1 MLGNLQCTYLNLRL
15 EECDRRLAES
25 FGLRESH
32 SSRYRLLAMSPGA
45 ISTVVFACVFG
56 GSLLGMFVR
65 RLVPGKYLSGESK
78 ETVRL
83 AMGLVATTL
92 ALVLGLLIASAK
104 GFYDNQNAELTQ
116 LASNVALLDRIL
128 AHYGP
133 ETADLRGLLRDSVT
147 REMAF
152 LFAPSSSGQTRDQP
166 PRPQGEVLLDKIQE
180 LSPKDDNQR
189 SLRAQALTLS
199 IQTGQTRW
207 LIFEQRTVPIPK
219 LLLGT
224 LLFWLII
231 LFISFEIYAPSDL
244 TSLAALCFA
253 AGAVSSAIF
262 LIIQMYHPYTGLI
275 QLSDAPLR
283 AALAQLGQ

>member
-1 MLGNLQCTYLNLRL
+1 MG
-15 EECDRRLAES
+15 S
-25 FGLRESH
+25 
-32 SSRYRLLAMSPGA
+32 GA
-45 ISTVVFACVFG
+45 ISAVVFACVFG
-56 GSLLGMFVR
+56 GSLLGMFIR
-65 RLVPGKYLSGESK
+65 RAVPDKYLSGESK

-189 SLRAQALTLS
+189 SLRAEALNLGIQA
-199 IQTGQTRW
+199 GQTRW
-207 LIFEQRTVPIPK
+207 LIFEQRTVPVPK